1 MTERESEAALVGREA
16 DSARL
21 GAFLA
26 DVPHSGG
33 ALVLLGDPGI
43 GKTALLAAV
52 ARDAE
57 AAGMR
62 VLHTVGVQYRARTG
76 YSALRQLLAASPEAW
91 SHAPVVPVLA
101 AALDLERAAA
111 PGPDAVADAVVSLVV
126 RRSTDRP
133 TLLVLDDAQWLDP
146 ASAVVLGQVARRL
159 TGSRAAML
167 ASVRLGHESFFDYS
181 GLPAHDLRPLSEAAS
196 DELLRLRFPS
206 LAPRVRRRLMADAEG
221 NPLAL
226 LELPAAL
233 TDSQRAAAQPL
244 PVRIP
249 LTQRL
254 QATFASRITAL
265 PAATR
270 HLLLV
275 AALEG
280 TGNLLVVRRAVEGR
294 CHLKHLAPAEHAR
307 LVHVDDATGRLAFG
321 HSLIRSVVVDLSTS
335 HQRRGVHRALAD
347 AWTGVP
353 EQRAWHLAQAAEEP
367 DAHVADLLEEAANIS
382 ARRGDGPNAIAA
394 LLRSA
399 GLSPAAPQ
407 RARRLAKAAY
417 LGANLTGDLRDVPRL
432 LDDARHAAPGQDS
445 LAAAIAAS
453 AYLLNGSGDIDTA
466 HRLLVGAIDL
476 QLEPYEPTDATLAEA
491 MHTLLLMCFFGGRP
505 ELWAG
510 FDAAAAKYTA
520 VPALLATTRSTFAD
534 PARTSPADLA
544 RLDAEIAE
552 LAHHTDP
559 LHIVRV
565 AIAGA
570 YLDRLGGC
578 AEALRRVA
586 LAGRRGENITAAID
600 ALFLLGNHAW
610 HTGQWP
616 ELRRIAREALDLCD
630 QYDYSMLACPGH
642 FLLACTAA
650 ACGDHA
656 VMRDLTDRMELWSV
670 PRRAESVRS
679 YILHAKALYALG
691 HGDFEDAYQLAKMI
705 APPGELPAHVPHA
718 L

>member
-505 ELWAG
+505 ELWAASTPLPPSTPPSPHSWRPHAAHSPTPPARPPRTWPG
-510 FDAAAAKYTA
+510 STRRSRNSPTTPTRCTSSASPSPAPTWTGWAAAPRRCAASHSPDAA
-520 VPALLATTRSTFAD
+520 
-534 PARTSPADLA
+534 ARTSPPPSTRCSSSATTPGTPGSGRNCAGSPA
-544 RLDAEIAE
+544 R
-552 LAHHTDP
+552 HWT
-559 LHIVRV
+559 
-565 AIAGA
+565 
-570 YLDRLGGC
+570 C
-578 AEALRRVA
+578 ATSTTTRCWPA
-586 LAGRRGENITAAID
+586 RGTSCSPAP
-600 ALFLLGNHAW
+600 
-610 HTGQWP
+610 Q
-616 ELRRIAREALDLCD
+616 
-630 QYDYSMLACPGH
+630 
-642 FLLACTAA
+642 
-650 ACGDHA
+650 
-656 VMRDLTDRMELWSV
+656 
-670 PRRAESVRS
+670 RRAATTR
-679 YILHAKALYALG
+679 
-691 HGDFEDAYQLAKMI
+691 
-705 APPGELPAHVPHA
+705 
-718 L
+718 